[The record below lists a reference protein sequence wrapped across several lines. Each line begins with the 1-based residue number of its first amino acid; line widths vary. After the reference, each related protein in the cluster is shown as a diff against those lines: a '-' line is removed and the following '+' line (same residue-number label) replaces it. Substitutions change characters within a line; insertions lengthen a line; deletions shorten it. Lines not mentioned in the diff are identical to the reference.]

1 MVTKIPLTRKELSKL
16 TGAKPY
22 QIYYLTT
29 VGKLPLVHTASGRG
43 DSHIYDQKA
52 IVILNNWIAI
62 RK

>member
-1 MVTKIPLTRKELSKL
+1 MDKNGPLTRKILSKL

-29 VGKLPLVHTASGRG
+29 VGKLPLEHKSSGRG
-43 DSHIYDQKA
+43 DSNIYNKSA
-52 IVILNNWIAI
+52 IAILNKWISD